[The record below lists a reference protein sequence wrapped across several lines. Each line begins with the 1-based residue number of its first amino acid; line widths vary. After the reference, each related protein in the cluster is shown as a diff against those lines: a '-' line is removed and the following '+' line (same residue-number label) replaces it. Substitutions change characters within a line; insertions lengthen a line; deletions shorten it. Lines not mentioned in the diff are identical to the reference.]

1 MARILLIED
10 DEIVRHAVG
19 AVLRKA
25 GHDVEEAKDGRQ
37 GLHLI
42 AAGDHDLYITDI
54 VMPQAEGIEVIRAIR
69 EMGREQPVIAISG
82 GGRID
87 KLEMLRWAGKF
98 GATETLAKP
107 FTMQEL
113 SAAVARSLASRPPQ
127 R

>member
-10 DEIVRHAVG
+10 DEIVRHAVH
-19 AVLRKA
+19 AVLHKA
-25 GHDVEEAKDGRQ
+25 GHTVEDARDGRE
-37 GLHLI
+37 GLRLI
-42 AAGDHDLYITDI
+42 AAGDYDLYITDI

-69 EMGREQPVIAISG
+69 EIDQARPIIAISG

-87 KLEMLRWAGKF
+87 KQEMLRWAGRF

-113 SAAVARSLASRPPQ
+113 SAAVARCLAPR
-127 R
+127 